1 MTRYA
6 LVTGA
11 SSGIGAA
18 TAVRLSRDGFVVLV
32 HFNSDEAAARATLA
46 RCEAARPGPHHV
58 VQGDLA
64 TEDGVTATLRAVEQT
79 AGDLSVLVNN
89 AGSLVARS
97 AFEDLLDEN
106 VRLVVDLNFTSVIL
120 LTRGL
125 LPGLKRQ
132 QGAVVNLASIASF
145 NGGGGG
151 SAIYGAAKGAIVS
164 LTRALAKEVAP
175 AGVRVNAVAPGVI
188 ETPFHERFTK
198 PEVMAAMLK
207 TIPMARAGTAEE
219 CADLVSFLAGSESRY
234 ITGQT
239 IHINGGQYFG

>member
-1 MTRYA
+1 MTGHA

-18 TAVRLSRDGFVVLV
+18 AAVRLARDGFGILI
-32 HFNSDEAAARATLA
+32 HFRSDEAGARATLA
-46 RCEAARPGPHHV
+46 RCQEASPGPHHI

-64 TEDGVTATLRAVEQT
+64 DVGGIDAVLRDVEAK

-97 AFEDLLDEN
+97 PFEDLVDEN
-106 VRLVVDLNFTSVIL
+106 ARQVIDLNFTSVVL

-125 LPGLKRQ
+125 LPGLQRKH
-132 QGAVVNLASIASF
+132 GAVVNLTSIASF

-151 SAIYGAAKGAIVS
+151 SVIYGAAKGAIVS

-188 ETPFHERFTK
+188 ETPFHERFTR
-198 PEVMAAMLK
+198 PEMMAAMLK
-207 TIPMARAGTAEE
+207 TIPMARAGTADE
-219 CADLVSFLAGSESRY
+219 CADLIAFLVGAQSRY